1 MASKDNEKSCLQ
13 DDGIDQPVEMTERVP
28 LNEDQTK
35 TEEQG
40 LCHTSAAEE
49 GREEINLGL
58 VYKIS
63 ICCANEREIN
73 RIH

>member
-1 MASKDNEKSCLQ
+1 M
-13 DDGIDQPVEMTERVP
+13 EMTERVP